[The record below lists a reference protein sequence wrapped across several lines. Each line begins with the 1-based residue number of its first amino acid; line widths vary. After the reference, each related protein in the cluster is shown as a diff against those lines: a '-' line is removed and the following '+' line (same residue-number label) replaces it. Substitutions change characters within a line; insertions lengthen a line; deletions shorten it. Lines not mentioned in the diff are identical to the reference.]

1 MKKLAVIILTCFTTS
16 LHAGIGDDYNT
27 CLKQLEKTGKPVH
40 HGDTNGYPGLQAVA
54 SGYST

>member
-54 SGYST
+54 SG